1 MDDRKFNSFEDT
13 FMTALLFST
22 IVMLI
27 MKWEW
32 YLDIPYWVVFAPIY
46 VPIILTILIII
57 FIDIF
62 NKPKNKIKND

>member
-13 FMTALLFST
+13 FMAALLFLT
-22 IVMLI
+22 IAMLV

-46 VPIILTILIII
+46 LPIIVVALVVAILSIIEPKQ
-57 FIDIF
+57 
-62 NKPKNKIKND
+62 NKK

>member
-1 MDDRKFNSFEDT
+1 MDDRKFNSLEDA
-13 FMTALLFST
+13 FMTTLLFST

-46 VPIILTILIII
+46 VPIIVVALVISILSIIEPKQ
-57 FIDIF
+57 
-62 NKPKNKIKND
+62 NKK

>member
-1 MDDRKFNSFEDT
+1 MDDRKFNSLEDA
-13 FMTALLFST
+13 FMAALLFST

-46 VPIILTILIII
+46 VPIIVAALVIAILSIIEPKQ
-57 FIDIF
+57 
-62 NKPKNKIKND
+62 NKK

>member
-1 MDDRKFNSFEDT
+1 MDDRKFNSLEDA
-13 FMTALLFST
+13 FMAALLFST

-46 VPIILTILIII
+46 VPIIVVALVISILSIIEPKQ
-57 FIDIF
+57 
-62 NKPKNKIKND
+62 NKK

>member
-1 MDDRKFNSFEDT
+1 MDDRKFNSLEDA

-27 MKWEW
+27 IKWEW

-46 VPIILTILIII
+46 VPIIVVALVIAILSIIEPKQ
-57 FIDIF
+57 
-62 NKPKNKIKND
+62 NKK